1 VLLVGPFP
9 GLTTPLAAGQIL
21 WINMLTHGVRGVA
34 FGGEPLDPALMR
46 RPSPPAGARRMDEQV
61 QACVFLTL
69 GLAQL
74 GVALALRASRLGL
87 DLAARG
93 LELAVLVPA
102 ALQVLPVLWEP
113 AGELLQLRPIS
124 ATAFVVALLLG
135 ALPGAVLGV
144 LRRISR
150 PTGFTGEG

>member
-1 VLLVGPFP
+1 
-9 GLTTPLAAGQIL
+9 
-21 WINMLTHGVRGVA
+21 M
-34 FGGEPLDPALMR
+34 
-46 RPSPPAGARRMDEQV
+46 
-61 QACVFLTL
+61 
-69 GLAQL
+69 
-74 GVALALRASRLGL
+74 ALALRAPRLGL